1 MAHIVTEKRSKGTVY
16 IVRWR
21 DQGSFRQRTFTVKR
35 EAERHAERVEAELE
49 IGASTALLVKNT
61 RTFRAVAEDA
71 LAAIRPRL
79 KARTYEGY
87 LRYLGAHVYPTFG
100 ARRIGTITRADV
112 EGWIAA
118 LSSTPSKRTGKPLHP
133 ASIKHA
139 FQAASMVFKYAARHR
154 LIAENPALGTVLPR
168 VRHEQK
174 FEPVFLSAQEVEAL
188 AEHLAG
194 HAPDDLFVRLA
205 AYTGLRA
212 GEMLGLQV
220 RDVNLLRRTLDV
232 KRTYQH
238 TRDGWVE
245 SSPKSDKSIR
255 TVPLRRVLVDDL
267 TDYLAEHPHR
277 DDPTA
282 SLWPGR
288 NYAGG
293 GEWRGGLDWSKRMDY
308 DSFYRRRFR
317 EAARAIGRP
326 TLRFHDLRHT
336 AASLFAASGMPLAR
350 VARVLGHADTTMTY
364 KVYLH
369 FFPDDFTADME
380 RLDAY
385 IAPTQRPTE
394 AAPIPLRAAE
404 G

>member
-1 MAHIVTEKRSKGTVY
+1 M
-16 IVRWR
+16 
-21 DQGSFRQRTFTVKR
+21 
-35 EAERHAERVEAELE
+35 
-49 IGASTALLVKNT
+49 
-61 RTFRAVAEDA
+61 
-71 LAAIRPRL
+71 
-79 KARTYEGY
+79 
-87 LRYLGAHVYPTFG
+87 
-100 ARRIGTITRADV
+100 
-112 EGWIAA
+112 
-118 LSSTPSKRTGKPLHP
+118 
-133 ASIKHA
+133 
-139 FQAASMVFKYAARHR
+139 
-154 LIAENPALGTVLPR
+154 
-168 VRHEQK
+168 
-174 FEPVFLSAQEVEAL
+174 FLSAQEVEAL

-220 RDVNLLRRTLDV
+220 RDVNLLRRTLDA

-282 SLWPGR
+282 PLWPGR
-288 NYAGG
+288 DYAGG
-293 GEWRGGLDWSKRMDY
+293 GEWRGGLHWSKRMDY

-317 EAARAIGRP
+317 EATRAVGRP

-385 IAPTQRPTE
+385 IAPTQRPAE